1 MSFLSFAQENGLLI
15 RDLIEGRIT
24 RCNTENHPRSQ
35 NGAFLFCGEWGWIQ
49 DWAIHSEPVYWQDNK
64 PRTPFEQADLNK
76 RMAEAKARQAQE
88 RNRRQLRAA
97 GKAKFILSQCEL
109 DRHGY
114 LEKKGF
120 AEMRGNVWKQEGQ
133 DPLLVVPMYH
143 GADLCGCQCIGSTG
157 EKKFLYGQRTN
168 DAVFRIGQTGREII
182 TEGYATALSIHAIL
196 AAAKIP
202 ATIYATFSVGNAA
215 RLAKRLTNAFWIADN
230 DHSGVGQTAA
240 AESGLKWW
248 APPVIG
254 TDANDWHQEVG
265 LFKAA
270 MELKKVFALRRD
282 VV

>member
-1 MSFLSFAQENGLLI
+1 MSDFIQFAQERGLI
-15 RDLIEGRIT
+15 IESLVHGRWARVHT
-24 RCNTENHPRSQ
+24 LDHPRKR
-35 NGAFLFCGEWGWIQ
+35 NGAYWFGGEYGHAQ
-49 DWAIHSEPVYWQDNK
+49 NWATMESTESWQDGK
-64 PRTPFEQADLNK
+64 KRTPFEQADLNR
-76 RMAEAKARQAQE
+76 RMDEVKAQQAKDRS
-88 RNRRQLRAA
+88 RRQHRAA

-120 AEMRGNVWKQEGQ
+120 AEMRGNVWRQEGQ
-133 DPLLVVPMYH
+133 DPLLVVPMYY
-143 GADLCGCQCIGSTG
+143 GNDLCGCQCIGSTG

-215 RLAKRLTNAFWIADN
+215 RLAKRLPNAFWIADY

-240 AESGLKWW
+240 AASGLKWW
-248 APPVIG
+248 MPPTIG
-254 TDANDWHQEVG
+254 TDCNDWHQEIG

-270 MELKKVFALRRD
+270 MELKRILMAR
-282 VV
+282 

>member
-1 MSFLSFAQENGLLI
+1 MTDFIQFAAERGLI
-15 RDLIEGRIT
+15 IDHIIHGKWMRVPTVD
-24 RCNTENHPRSQ
+24 HPNKR
-35 NGAFLFCGEWGWIQ
+35 NGAYWFGGEFGHCQ
-49 DWAIHSEPVYWQDNK
+49 NWAIMDQVESWQDKK

-76 RMAEAKARQAQE
+76 RMAEAKAKHAQE
-88 RNRRQLRAA
+88 RGRKQQRAA

-120 AEMRGNVWKQEGQ
+120 VEMRGNVWKQEGQ

-215 RLAKRLTNAFWIADN
+215 RLAKRFPNAFWIADN

-240 AESGLKWW
+240 ASSGLKWW
-248 APPVIG
+248 TPPVVG
-254 TDANDWHQEVG
+254 TDCNDWHQEIG
-265 LFKAA
+265 LFKAT
-270 MELKKVFALRRD
+270 MELKQILMAR
-282 VV
+282 